1 MALFGGICGIFE
13 INFFLDDTP
22 LIVLSLLL
30 SLSPLSMALRVLAVP
45 LSSSFLLKYLYN
57 VVLLSPPA
65 IYSVIMCDPHC
76 PLRLNFP
83 VLQLRPVPCLLG
95 PQCP

>member
-13 INFFLDDTP
+13 IKFFLDDTP

-30 SLSPLSMALRVLAVP
+30 LLLPLSMALHVLAVL

-57 VVLLSPPA
+57 VVVVSPSA
-65 IYSVIMCDPHC
+65 IYDGDMSDTH
-76 PLRLNFP
+76 
-83 VLQLRPVPCLLG
+83 
-95 PQCP
+95 